1 MYCSLAS
8 CMLRVSIEA
17 CASRIWRAILRER
30 EREGRGRGREDGG
43 ERKEGERKGGER
55 KEREREDGR
64 RGRRKVEISLR

>member
-30 EREGRGRGREDGG
+30 GREGRGRGRE
-43 ERKEGERKGGER
+43 EREEEWRKKEEEGRRERGREEREEEGER
-55 KEREREDGR
+55 
-64 RGRRKVEISLR
+64 

>member
-30 EREGRGRGREDGG
+30 GREEREEEWRKKEEEGRRERGRE
-43 ERKEGERKGGER
+43 EREEEGER
-55 KEREREDGR
+55 
-64 RGRRKVEISLR
+64 